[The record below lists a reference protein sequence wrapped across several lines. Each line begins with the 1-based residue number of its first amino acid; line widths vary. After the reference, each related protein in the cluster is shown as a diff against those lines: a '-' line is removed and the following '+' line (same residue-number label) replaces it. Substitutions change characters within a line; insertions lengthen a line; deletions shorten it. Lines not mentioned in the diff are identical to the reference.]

1 MFDYGRISGRGSP
14 PCTQAA
20 FLPRDCRKTLMPFVG
35 SFLALLIGVG
45 AAQAQAPHI
54 DRLDITDFG
63 TYKVERGTA
72 IRNEQGLKTATV
84 ARDPERLEFR
94 TIIPAQIGTTFGVRY
109 KVIGTPEDA
118 DVTIR
123 KIISFPPPGL
133 QPSRGKFVLRDE
145 SVENTRIGETV
156 GALYTLED
164 SFELVPGIWTFELW
178 DGDRKLLT
186 RSFTLEKVGKQ

>member
-1 MFDYGRISGRGSP
+1 
-14 PCTQAA
+14 
-20 FLPRDCRKTLMPFVG
+20 MPFLR
-35 SFLALLIGVG
+35 SFLALLLGIGT
-45 AAQAQAPHI
+45 AQAQAPQV
-54 DRLDITDFG
+54 DRLEITDFG
-63 TYKVERGTA
+63 IYKVERGST

-84 ARDPERLEFR
+84 TRHPEHLEFR

-133 QPSRGKFVLRDE
+133 QPSSGKFVLRDE
-145 SVENTRIGETV
+145 SVEETRIGETV
-156 GALYTLED
+156 GAFYTLED
-164 SFELVPGIWTFELW
+164 RFELVPGIWTFELW

-186 RSFTLEKVGKQ
+186 RSFTLEK